1 MQRHSG
7 TFRATPCDCSHV
19 NKPAKRT
26 LLTDF
31 AAVLANVLIGL
42 RMDPQQDMDCLA
54 RKRVDS
60 RRRSRVGLRQR
71 VDAALRSTAA
81 LSLLLCSS
89 YAAAIGTGAGARI
102 DSAAQMTFDVAGVAQ
117 PIVASNTVTLDVD
130 EVLDAVVV
138 SQDAAPVSVASGATG
153 AWLSFSVTNTGNGSE
168 PFRLVVD
175 AAITGDDFDPTSPAI
190 YIESNG
196 TPGLQIGAGGDTPY
210 VIGSNDPVLVRD
222 TQRVGLRRS
231 EHSGRAATRRAGP
244 CVAARGAAH
253 GVRRSRHRRSGE
265 CRVPGSGYCLSGR
278 G

>member
-7 TFRATPCDCSHV
+7 AFRATPCDRSHV

-60 RRRSRVGLRQR
+60 HRRSRVGLRQR

-81 LSLLLCSS
+81 LSLLVWSS

-102 DSAAQMTFDVAGVAQ
+102 DSTAHMTFDVAGVAQ
-117 PIVASNTVTLDVD
+117 PIVASNTVTLDVN

-138 SQDAAPVSVASGATG
+138 SQDAAAVSVASGATG

-190 YIESNG
+190 YIETNG

-210 VIGSNDPVLVRD
+210 VD
-222 TQRVGLRRS
+222 RV
-231 EHSGRAATRRAGP
+231 
-244 CVAARGAAH
+244 
-253 GVRRSRHRRSGE
+253 
-265 CRVPGSGYCLSGR
+265 
-278 G
+278 